1 MAFAAQMPHH
11 AISVRNTFVHLA
23 APATPSAGNSTQQP
37 VLGRSHTAPVPKFWQ
52 DEVNVESD
60 DSQQPTIERI
70 DTQDSFGSQPNLGPV
85 TTHDAFDFPYPTLL
99 GRQSSQN
106 FDDDTPKKVSSFSGV
121 RFSLDPVEETRMPN
135 RSPTSRSA
143 RPSREDSGNEGED
156 GGEQPSIAHCD
167 THNPFES
174 DAKWFDYGGMRAA
187 PQQPQQPTNPQQSQ
201 LPAFTVPSQLSAF
214 TGPLLPWG
222 VMSLMP
228 AVVAPPVGEDSKNH
242 ASAGADEKIP
252 FQKESPQ
259 ERPKKQQDAQRG
271 ATPRTT
277 VMLRN
282 LPNNYTRDML
292 VALLNSK
299 GFLGAFDFLYL
310 PMDFRTHAA
319 MGYAFINMVT
329 AEDAQRLHRTFDGF
343 VQWAVPSSKRCCVSW
358 SDPYQGFDSNMQRY
372 RNSPLMHDS
381 VPDHFRPIL
390 FKDGLCIPFP
400 LPTKKTKPPRQ
411 GTERMLV

>member
-11 AISVRNTFVHLA
+11 AISVHNTFVHLA
-23 APATPSAGNSTQQP
+23 APATPSAGNSTPQP

-60 DSQQPTIERI
+60 DSQQPSIEQV
-70 DTQDSFGSQPNLGPV
+70 DTQDSFGSQPNLGRV
-85 TTHDAFDFPYPTLL
+85 TTHDSFDFPYPTLL
-99 GRQSSQN
+99 GRQPSQN
-106 FDDDTPKKVSSFSGV
+106 FNDVSPKKVSSSSGV
-121 RFSLDPVEETRMPN
+121 RFSLDPVEETHAA
-135 RSPTSRSA
+135 PTSCRT
-143 RPSREDSGNEGED
+143 PSSSEDADSEGED
-156 GGEQPSIAHCD
+156 GSEQPSIAHCN

-174 DAKWFDYGGMRAA
+174 DAKWFGDGGKPAE
-187 PQQPQQPTNPQQSQ
+187 PQQSADPRQSQ
-201 LPAFTVPSQLSAF
+201 LPPFIMAAQLNAFTVPV
-214 TGPLLPWG
+214 LPWG
-222 VMSLMP
+222 FVPPMP
-228 AVVAPPVGEDSKNH
+228 AVVATPVVEASKNH
-242 ASAGADEKIP
+242 GSAGADEKIP

-259 ERPKKQQDAQRG
+259 ARPKKQQDAQRG
-271 ATPRTT
+271 ATPNTT

-292 VALLNSK
+292 VVLLNSK

-343 VQWAVPSSKRCCVSW
+343 AQWAVPSSKRCCVSW

-381 VPDHFRPIL
+381 VPDHYRPIL
-390 FKDGLCIPFP
+390 FKNGLRIPFP
-400 LPTKKTKPPRQ
+400 PPTKKIKPPRQ
-411 GTERMLV
+411 GIERMLV